1 MLFCHPESDASTAKH
16 KGLGKQ
22 FGITALP
29 GLAFFTADAELIVQ
43 IPASPHSVAQFE
55 KYRQRAQQMLLL
67 RTGAAKGEPRA
78 AAQWLIAQLEE
89 RQVDLVAGQKRRAL
103 LTEEIDTERA
113 RLDELLLNLQIGA
126 EILAVHGSPEQR
138 RVLGARYLDMLGKG
152 MRPSPEVTRGF
163 WFVILEHCEAAADV
177 RGFTIGLEGL
187 RREVER
193 SAAGAEWGEKLVRSF
208 EQKLEKLKAGK

>member
-29 GLAFFTADAELIVQ
+29 GLAFFTAEAELLVQ

-55 KYRQRAQQMLLL
+55 QYRQRAQQMLLL
-67 RTGAAKGEPRA
+67 RTGAARGEPRA
-78 AAQWLIAQLEE
+78 AARWLIAQLEE
-89 RQVDLVAGQKRRAL
+89 RQVDLVVGRKRRAL
-103 LTEEIDTERA
+103 LTEETDAERA

-126 EILAVHGSPEQR
+126 EILAVHDSPEQR
-138 RVLGARYLDMLGKG
+138 RGLGARYLDLLDKG

-163 WFVILEHCEAAADV
+163 WFVILEHCEADGDV
-177 RGFTIGLEGL
+177 RGFSIGLEGL
-187 RREVER
+187 CREVER
-193 SAAGAEWGEKLVRSF
+193 SAAGAQWGVDLVRGY
-208 EQKLEKLKAGK
+208 EQKLERLKAGK